1 MSDSFTASERVR
13 HSRWAGQV
21 ELTAEK
27 LLNLLQNPPPVM
39 RKIPEIDPMMI
50 EALKVLVDNNDRPF
64 TEAKD
69 HKVVKPMAIKQ
80 FRVRR
85 KTQREFMKE
94 IATRHGGNRDAT
106 IEEYAKKDAAGEI
119 PRKSKRISS
128 YDYAVAM
135 WADGMSKGW
144 L

>member
-1 MSDSFTASERVR
+1 MSDTFTAAERVR

-39 RKIPEIDPMMI
+39 RKVPEIDPMLI
-50 EALKVLVDNNDRPF
+50 EALKALIGSNDAPVTKTKGRK
-64 TEAKD
+64 AL
-69 HKVVKPMAIKQ
+69 KPVAVHQ

-85 KTQREFMKE
+85 KTQREYMKE
-94 IATRHGGNRDAT
+94 IATRNGGDRGAT
-106 IEEYAKKDAAGEI
+106 IEEYAMKDAAGEI
-119 PRKSKRISS
+119 PRRSKKISS

-135 WADGMSKGW
+135 WADGISKGW